1 MCGGRAGVT
10 VMRIRRVG
18 LCALI
23 AISLL
28 ITTAGCAHDGD
39 IADSNGS
46 QLIPLRVAL
55 FPAGNTLPVE
65 AAMTRG
71 IFERHGL
78 NVTITEGQDLP
89 LFMAAQSRGQYD
101 IAMSVPTLVLVGAQR
116 GLDLQIVS
124 STAQQT
130 AEHPNAVWITK
141 DASIRSLAE
150 LRGKTIAVPSL
161 TGIITDS
168 VIYLLRRNRLTR
180 KDVHLVQTPF
190 PAMGDQLQSGRVDAV
205 VATLPF
211 SAAIAARGF
220 VVHDDVIVDAVRDA
234 SGGAVDEAITTVWT
248 ASRSFADQH
257 PDAVAA
263 WRASL
268 REAIDSLRADA
279 AGARALMAE
288 WLKMPAAILDSAPL
302 PDWTVDITARQL
314 KPYVAI
320 ARDVGSIDFDPD
332 VNSLVRQ
339 GP

>member
-1 MCGGRAGVT
+1 
-10 VMRIRRVG
+10 MRIGRIG
-18 LCALI
+18 LCALV
-23 AISLL
+23 AISML
-28 ITTAGCAHDGD
+28 ITTAGCANDGH

-46 QLIPLRVAL
+46 QLSPLRVAL

-65 AAMTRG
+65 AAVTRG

-78 NVTITEGQDLP
+78 NVTVTEGQDLP
-89 LFMAAQSRGQYD
+89 LFMAAQSKGQYD

-116 GLDLQIVS
+116 GLGLQIVS

-141 DASIRSLAE
+141 DASIKSLAD

-168 VIYLLRRNRLTR
+168 VVYLLQRNRLTR
-180 KDVHLVQTPF
+180 NDVHLVQTPF
-190 PAMGDQLQSGRVDAV
+190 PVMGDQLQAGRVDAV

-220 VVHDDVIVDAVRDA
+220 QVHDDVIVEAVRDA
-234 SGGAVDEAITTVWT
+234 SGGDVDQAITTVWT
-248 ASRSFADQH
+248 VSQSFAAEH
-257 PDAVAA
+257 PHTIAA

-279 AGARALMAE
+279 EGARALMAE

-314 KPYVAI
+314 KPYVVI
-320 ARDVGSIDFDPD
+320 ARDAGSIDSDPD
-332 VNSLVRQ
+332 VNSLVWQ